1 MEHWRWAAP
10 TLHLAHHRCR
20 KVFDAHQPCSVLRI
34 SQSNCLRGALDGQ
47 DTSDPRHVCQ
57 LDLWQKS
64 KWLRRVHPEVGQ
76 TGKLVSPII
85 RLTVKMLYQVTNTC
99 SDQLL
104 TTIIPLY
111 TSQMA
116 DSDPETLPPPS
127 PPVVP
132 LKERIE
138 LTYTK

>member
-1 MEHWRWAAP
+1 
-10 TLHLAHHRCR
+10 
-20 KVFDAHQPCSVLRI
+20 
-34 SQSNCLRGALDGQ
+34 
-47 DTSDPRHVCQ
+47 
-57 LDLWQKS
+57 
-64 KWLRRVHPEVGQ
+64 
-76 TGKLVSPII
+76 
-85 RLTVKMLYQVTNTC
+85 MLYQVTNTC

-116 DSDPETLPPPS
+116 DSDPKTLPPPF
-127 PPVVP
+127 PPIVP